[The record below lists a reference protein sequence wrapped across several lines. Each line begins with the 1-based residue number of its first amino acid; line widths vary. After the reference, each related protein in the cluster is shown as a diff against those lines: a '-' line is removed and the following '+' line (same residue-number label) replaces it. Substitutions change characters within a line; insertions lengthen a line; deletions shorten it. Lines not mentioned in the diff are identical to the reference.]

1 MFLIK
6 RTRMLTYNLGLK
18 KTYFFVIVWKWL
30 VSMVLAA
37 RGKKKLEKSVKS
49 RDQIDLKFLI
59 YKDYFYLLTFLLLFF
74 SFRKV
79 IILKDILDPIY
90 RGSQV
95 V

>member
-1 MFLIK
+1 
-6 RTRMLTYNLGLK
+6 MLTYNLGVNVAD
-18 KTYFFVIVWKWL
+18 FFAIVWKWL
-30 VSMVLAA
+30 VSTVLAA

-49 RDQIDLKFLI
+49 RVKIDPKSLI
-59 YKDYFYLLTFLLLFF
+59 YKDYFYLPTFLLFFF
-74 SFRKV
+74 SFKKV